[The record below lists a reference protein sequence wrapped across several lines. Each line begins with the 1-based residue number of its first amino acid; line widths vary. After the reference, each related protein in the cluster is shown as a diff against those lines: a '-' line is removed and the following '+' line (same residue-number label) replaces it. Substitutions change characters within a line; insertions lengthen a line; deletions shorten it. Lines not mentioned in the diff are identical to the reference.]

1 MSILLGALA
10 IFGIAAMILI
20 AIGNMV
26 EDKTE
31 REYQLEKV
39 QRRLDKKIKER
50 RDAELSNLKE
60 E

>member
-26 EDKTE
+26 EAK
-31 REYQLEKV
+31 
-39 QRRLDKKIKER
+39 
-50 RDAELSNLKE
+50 A
-60 E
+60 

>member
-1 MSILLGALA
+1 
-10 IFGIAAMILI
+10 MILI

-39 QRRLDKKIKER
+39 QRRLDKKMKER

>member
-26 EDKTE
+26 ENKTE

-39 QRRLDKKIKER
+39 QRRLDKKMKER

>member
-31 REYQLEKV
+31 REYQLEKFNV
-39 QRRLDKKIKER
+39 GWTRK
-50 RDAELSNLKE
+50 
-60 E
+60 

>member
-31 REYQLEKV
+31 REYQLQKV
-39 QRRLDKKIKER
+39 QRRLDKKMKER

>member
-39 QRRLDKKIKER
+39 QRRLDKKMKER